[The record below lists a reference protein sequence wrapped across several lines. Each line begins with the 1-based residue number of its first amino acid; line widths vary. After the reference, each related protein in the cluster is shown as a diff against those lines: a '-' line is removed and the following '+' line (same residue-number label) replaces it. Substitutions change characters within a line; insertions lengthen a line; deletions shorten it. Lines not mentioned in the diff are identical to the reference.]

1 VQELL
6 PSLTLLDLVLEL
18 THNLRFK
25 FMLSCDF
32 SGVTYSPPLG
42 DYQLVSEPDTSFES
56 NH

>member
-18 THNLRFK
+18 THNLIFK

-32 SGVTYSPPLG
+32 LGVTYSPPLG
-42 DYQLVSEPDTSFES
+42 DYQLVSKSDTSF
-56 NH
+56 